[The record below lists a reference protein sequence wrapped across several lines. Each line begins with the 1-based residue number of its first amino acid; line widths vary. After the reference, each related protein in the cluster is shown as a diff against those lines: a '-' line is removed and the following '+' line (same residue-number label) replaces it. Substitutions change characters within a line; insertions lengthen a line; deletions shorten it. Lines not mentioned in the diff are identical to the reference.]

1 MTCVHF
7 GGHGEFQIDIR
18 AVEKNTYT
26 FVFTLSEVFSNS
38 ESVFLLGFLKDWQV
52 EISKAKL

>member
-18 AVEKNTYT
+18 VAEKNTYT
-26 FVFTLSEVFSNS
+26 FVFLKLLHS
-38 ESVFLLGFLKDWQV
+38 FLLGFYFLEGLAMQN
-52 EISKAKL
+52 